1 MRIMEIP
8 RFTKIALTVAAGLL
22 LVAAAAYVAWRV
34 AAPESG
40 LIQVSGRIESDRVT
54 LASKVMGR
62 VVAIQVREGSETRLH
77 QTMALLDDRTTQ
89 AQLAESRAAVEA
101 AASQVAAA
109 RSALAV
115 LRREVPHAI
124 ATAEAGLSASQANRR
139 QAESNLTQASL
150 DSARAQEL
158 VKDHLIDTQSA
169 QRAALAWKIAEEQ
182 RAAADAEERKATQA
196 LADARVGPLRIRA
209 QEASL
214 AALESVQKQAQAHA
228 EEIQSLLDE
237 LTIAAPLAATV
248 TGRFVNIGEVVN
260 VGTPLYELVDL
271 DKLYLQVYVPEAQ
284 IGKVRLGLPA
294 QVFTDAFPG
303 RPFQATV
310 RYIASRAEFTPK
322 EVQTTDERVK
332 LVYEVRLYLDTNPEH
347 RLTPGLPCDAMIRWR
362 ENAPWRKP
370 RW

>member
-1 MRIMEIP
+1 MVIT
-8 RFTKIALTVAAGLL
+8 RFTKILLTTAAAMALLGV
-22 LVAAAAYVAWRV
+22 AAYVTWRV
-34 AAPESG
+34 VTPDSG

-62 VVAIQVREGSETRLH
+62 VVAIRVREGSETH
-77 QTMALLDDRTTQ
+77 VHEIMALLDDRTTQ
-89 AQLAESRAAVEA
+89 AQLAASRAAVDA
-101 AASQVAAA
+101 AASQVASA

-115 LRREVPHAI
+115 LRREVPNAI
-124 ATAEAGLSASQANRR
+124 AAAEAGVSAAQANRR
-139 QAESNLTQASL
+139 QAESTAEQAAL
-150 DSARAQEL
+150 DSARAQKL
-158 VKDHLIDTQSA
+158 VQDHLIDTQSA
-169 QRAALAWKIAEEQ
+169 QRAALAWKVEQEQLAGAGAEQ
-182 RAAADAEERKATQA
+182 RKAEQT

-214 AALESVQKQAQAHA
+214 AALESEQRQAQAHV

-248 TGRFVNIGEVVN
+248 TGRFVNIGEVVS

-271 DKLYLQVYVPEAQ
+271 DNLYLQIYVPEVQ
-284 IGKVRLGLPA
+284 IGKVRLGLAA

-303 RPFQATV
+303 RAFPATV

-322 EVQTTDERVK
+322 EVQTPDERVK
-332 LVYEVRLYLDTNPEH
+332 LVYEVRLYLDQNPEH

-362 ENAPWRKP
+362 DGAAWRRP